1 MGIWEVIQKEIVDK
15 PEISAELRTSW
26 REQESMVL
34 TLENTKTKQKTERGF
49 CTEEGGT
56 EERMKD
62 IVREMLLRLDDE
74 NEKKK
79 EYLKRYHSAVI
90 AEKAIQ
96 QEIDELRMDKMYPML
111 IQDGMP
117 HGSSCGDL
125 SEYAAQL
132 DGLLADLK
140 EQMEK
145 RISIRRE
152 ITQKI
157 EQMQDETEKMVL
169 RLRYI
174 HWLRWE
180 QIADRMGYGW
190 TQVHRIHGRALTN
203 FKME

>member
-1 MGIWEVIQKEIVDK
+1 MDQHKE
-15 PEISAELRTSW
+15 
-26 REQESMVL
+26 
-34 TLENTKTKQKTERGF
+34 
-49 CTEEGGT
+49 
-56 EERMKD
+56 
-62 IVREMLLRLDDE
+62 E

-79 EYLKRYHSAVI
+79 EYLRRYHA
-90 AEKAIQ
+90 AELAEREIRE
-96 QEIDELRMDKMYPML
+96 EIDDLRMNKMFPAL

-125 SEYAAQL
+125 SEYAVQL

>member
-1 MGIWEVIQKEIVDK
+1 MDQHKE
-15 PEISAELRTSW
+15 
-26 REQESMVL
+26 
-34 TLENTKTKQKTERGF
+34 
-49 CTEEGGT
+49 
-56 EERMKD
+56 
-62 IVREMLLRLDDE
+62 E

-79 EYLKRYHSAVI
+79 EYLRRYHA
-90 AEKAIQ
+90 AELAEREIRE
-96 QEIDELRMDKMYPML
+96 EIDDLRMNKMFPAL

-180 QIADRMGYGW
+180 QIAERMGYGW

>member
-1 MGIWEVIQKEIVDK
+1 M
-15 PEISAELRTSW
+15 
-26 REQESMVL
+26 EQ
-34 TLENTKTKQKTERGF
+34 NR
-49 CTEEGGT
+49 
-56 EERMKD
+56 
-62 IVREMLLRLDDE
+62 DE

-79 EYLKRYHSAVI
+79 EYLKRYHGAVL

-96 QEIDELRMDKMYPML
+96 QEIDELRMDKMFPML

-145 RISIRRE
+145 RIQIRRE

-157 EQMQDETEKMVL
+157 EQMQDETEKTVL

-180 QIADRMGYGW
+180 QIAERMGYSIRNI
-190 TQVHRIHGRALTN
+190 TKIHGKALAH
-203 FKME
+203 FEI

>member
-1 MGIWEVIQKEIVDK
+1 MEQNRDEKKDEI
-15 PEISAELRTSW
+15 
-26 REQESMVL
+26 
-34 TLENTKTKQKTERGF
+34 
-49 CTEEGGT
+49 
-56 EERMKD
+56 
-62 IVREMLLRLDDE
+62 
-74 NEKKK
+74 EKKK
-79 EYLKRYHSAVI
+79 EYLKRYHGAVI
-90 AEKAIQ
+90 AEKAIR
-96 QEIDELRMDKMYPML
+96 QEIDELRMDKMFPML

-117 HGSSCGDL
+117 HGSSCGDM

-157 EQMQDETEKMVL
+157 EQMQDETEKTVL

-180 QIADRMGYGW
+180 QIAERMGYSPEHV
-190 TQVHRIHGRALTN
+190 QRIHKKALGN
-203 FKME
+203 FKMS

>member
-1 MGIWEVIQKEIVDK
+1 M
-15 PEISAELRTSW
+15 
-26 REQESMVL
+26 EQNRDE
-34 TLENTKTKQKTERGF
+34 KK
-49 CTEEGGT
+49 
-56 EERMKD
+56 
-62 IVREMLLRLDDE
+62 DE

-79 EYLKRYHSAVI
+79 EYLKRYHSAVL

-157 EQMQDETEKMVL
+157 EQMQDETEKTVL

-180 QIADRMGYGW
+180 QIAEWMGYGW
-190 TQVHRIHGRALTN
+190 TQVHRIHGRALAN

>member
-1 MGIWEVIQKEIVDK
+1 M
-15 PEISAELRTSW
+15 
-26 REQESMVL
+26 EQ
-34 TLENTKTKQKTERGF
+34 NR
-49 CTEEGGT
+49 
-56 EERMKD
+56 
-62 IVREMLLRLDDE
+62 DE

-79 EYLKRYHSAVI
+79 EYLKRYHSAVL

-117 HGSSCGDL
+117 HGSSCMDL

-132 DGLLADLK
+132 DELLTELK
-140 EQMEK
+140 DQMEK
-145 RISIRRE
+145 RIRIRRK
-152 ITQKI
+152 ITWEI
-157 EQMQDETEKMVL
+157 EQMQNETEKTVL

-180 QIADRMGYGW
+180 QITDRMGYGW
-190 TQVHRIHGRALTN
+190 THVHRIHGRALTN

>member
-1 MGIWEVIQKEIVDK
+1 MQ
-15 PEISAELRTSW
+15 
-26 REQESMVL
+26 
-34 TLENTKTKQKTERGF
+34 
-49 CTEEGGT
+49 TEE
-56 EERMKD
+56 K
-62 IVREMLLRLDDE
+62 EMTE

-79 EYLKRYHSAVI
+79 EYLRQYRIHVRRIHRINAEI
-90 AEKAIQ
+90 AE
-96 QEIDELRMDKMYPML
+96 LRSMKISPSMNN
-111 IQDGMP
+111 DGMP
-117 HGSSCGDL
+117 HGSSCGGL

-157 EQMQDETEKMVL
+157 EQMQDETEKTVL

-180 QIADRMGYGW
+180 QIAERMGYGW
-190 TQVHRIHGRALTN
+190 AQVHRIHGKALAN
-203 FKME
+203 FKMK